1 MSELRAVLVGLR
13 SYAAPRGDDRNLTL
27 LVLVA
32 VVLAWG
38 ALIAV
43 AAAGAMGGGTS
54 ASGSGMPGMSG
65 MSGMAGMPGMAGMSS
80 MAGMSGMA
88 GMGSSSSHGAA
99 ATLLGSGLALATAM
113 WTLMVVAMMVPAALP
128 AVQHVAVNSLRWRR
142 RRAAATFLA
151 VYIAIW
157 AAFGAVLIALARLWS
172 GVDAKLVLAAAL
184 AVAAGWQLTVHKR
197 RALRDCH
204 RPSPLPPSGRAATR
218 GVLGFAWRNSSACVR
233 SCWAMMLAM
242 GLASSMMIF
251 WMVAITG
258 IVLTEK
264 LATKPRQATRVAAVL
279 LGAGALVTAAS
290 GLIG

>member
-1 MSELRAVLVGLR
+1 MSELRAVLIGLR

-38 ALIAV
+38 TLIAV

-54 ASGSGMPGMSG
+54 ARGSGMSR
-65 MSGMAGMPGMAGMSS
+65 MSGMAGMPGMTGMSS

-88 GMGSSSSHGAA
+88 GMGSSASHGAA
-99 ATLLGSGLALATAM
+99 ASLLGSGLALALAM
-113 WTLMVVAMMVPAALP
+113 WTLMVVAMMIPAALP

-142 RRAAATFLA
+142 RRAASMFLA

-157 AAFGAVLIALARLWS
+157 AAFGAVLIALARVWS

-204 RPSPLPPSGRAATR
+204 RPSPLPATGRPATR

-242 GLASSMMIF
+242 GVASSMMIF

-279 LGAGALVTAAS
+279 LGAGALVTAAT